1 MEKQTKR
8 LLLLFSLILVVIP
21 MVIFPERLGMPLI
34 SGSAV
39 YMLFEFVYYGVVLY
53 FVRRQASLKTILIGS
68 AMTLVYRMGLGA
80 VFGLSVI
87 IMHAMDSTVAFSL
100 GMAKYLP
107 AVLLHVIAAPFVM
120 RMVYVGLADN
130 LAPISAPQRQF
141 NKPVEPTIINN
152 QETTAPYT
160 TSTEEKP
167 ISSSIGVTRM
177 ESVTPTPAPT
187 DHENQFERAV
197 AYIGE
202 SASVKMALLVD
213 EEGLTLAGFS
223 RCDEDFELWAPLSII
238 LENNN
243 RRVLQH
249 YNRGGDP
256 DKIDIGT
263 RNARIILRRIE
274 HVTLMI
280 LAEQNID
287 ETILIRIAQAADMV
301 RKYMSERYSPALFA
315 RVEERYVS
323 NS

>member
-8 LLLLFSLILVVIP
+8 LILLFSLILVVIP
-21 MVIFPERLGMPLI
+21 MVIFPRRLGLPLI

-39 YMLFEFVYYGVVLY
+39 YMLFEFVYYGVVLF
-53 FVRRQASLKTILIGS
+53 FVRRQASLKTVLIGS
-68 AMTLVYRMGLGA
+68 ALTLVYRMGLGA
-80 VFGLSVI
+80 LFGLTVI
-87 IMHAMDSTVAFSL
+87 VRFPMDSTVAFSL
-100 GMAKYLP
+100 GMAKYIP
-107 AVLLHVIAAPFVM
+107 AVLLHVIAAPFVT
-120 RMVYVGLADN
+120 RLVYAGLADS
-130 LAPISAPQRQF
+130 LDQVRPPRRQF
-141 NKPVEPTIINN
+141 QK
-152 QETTAPYT
+152 
-160 TSTEEKP
+160 STEAKIITDQEAATP
-167 ISSSIGVTRM
+167 IKSAVEERPFVTPIGVTRT
-177 ESVTPTPAPT
+177 ESLTPTPTPS
-187 DHENQFERAV
+187 DNENQFERAV

-202 SASVKMALLVD
+202 SASVKMAMLVD
-213 EEGLTLAGFS
+213 EEGLTLACFS
-223 RCDEDFELWAPLSII
+223 RCDEDIELWAPLSII
-238 LENNN
+238 LENSN
-243 RRVLQH
+243 RRLLHQ

-256 DKIDIGT
+256 EKIDIGT